1 MAELTKN
8 VLGFEEFVQLPDE
21 VKAQAIQT
29 GFIDNEYIGGS
40 DDMTEP
46 EFDMTDTEDGEG
58 GMDYEF
64 DITTGDEE
72 GTDDFS
78 SDEEGEGSEG
88 GEEGTDDFSFGEEE
102 GEGSEDSGIE
112 DLDSEEGFSSDE
124 EGTDDFSFGEEGEEG
139 SEGGEEGTDD
149 FSFGEEEEGGSP
161 EPTEE
166 EGSEEEEETEEEE
179 EEEEAPAPKKA
190 PKK

>member
-102 GEGSEDSGIE
+102 
-112 DLDSEEGFSSDE
+112 
-124 EGTDDFSFGEEGEEG
+124 
-139 SEGGEEGTDD
+139 
-149 FSFGEEEEGGSP
+149 EGGSP